1 MKKVLVKYLSKHIFW
16 DVDSTTMDEIKHSR
30 FIISRALLYGLYS
43 DWQKI
48 HNYYGLNK
56 VVDVAIDLK
65 ELDKKTA
72 TFLALLSGK
81 TKNIFKCYT
90 TEQSTPIHWYF

>member
-65 ELDKKTA
+65 ELDKRTA
-72 TFLALLSGK
+72 AFLSLLSGI
-81 TKNIFKCYT
+81 TKNRFKCYT
-90 TEQSTPIHWYF
+90 TEQSNPIHWYF